1 MGWRFVLSIIN
12 HLNKG
17 IRKTLDIIEVDQ
29 NPTWKQCLYNMGFN
43 NQQNGWL
50 HGAIGSM
57 YARRYFGKE
66 QKTPIR
72 EMVRYLKESFR
83 NIIKQ
88 TKWMS
93 SDTRTKA
100 LKKLEAMKEI
110 IAYPEELSNETII
123 DDFYRG
129 KKTCLLGHKMVI
141 FIVLTLNEK
150 NIYLYILLYIA
161 PFRATYTKTKSSF

>member
-83 NIIKQ
+83 NIIKE

-93 SDTRTKA
+93 ADTRTKA
-100 LKKLEAMKEI
+100 LKKLDAMKEI

-129 KKTCLLGHKMVI
+129 KKSCLLRHKKLI
-141 FIVLTLNEK
+141 F
-150 NIYLYILLYIA
+150 YC
-161 PFRATYTKTKSSF
+161 F

>member
-83 NIIKQ
+83 NIIKE

-93 SDTRTKA
+93 ADTRTKA
-100 LKKLEAMKEI
+100 LKKLDAMKEI

-129 KKTCLLGHKMVI
+129 KKTYLLRHKKLI
-141 FIVLTLNEK
+141 FDFKIK
-150 NIYLYILLYIA
+150 
-161 PFRATYTKTKSSF
+161 RKK

>member
-83 NIIKQ
+83 NIIKE

-141 FIVLTLNEK
+141 FIKFNEK
-150 NIYLYILLYIA
+150 DSYLYILLYIA

>member
-17 IRKTLDIIEVDQ
+17 ISKNLDIIEVDQ

-100 LKKLEAMKEI
+100 LKKLDAMKEI

-129 KKTCLLGHKMVI
+129 KKTW
-141 FIVLTLNEK
+141 LTRNK
-150 NIYLYILLYIA
+150 KGVY
-161 PFRATYTKTKSSF
+161 